1 MFTESAIKSLKSGGV
16 GIIPTDTL
24 YGIVARAH
32 DRAAVERVYEIKGR
46 SPDKPCIILINRL
59 ERLSDFGIS
68 LSENERNI
76 LNKVWPGKVSVI
88 LPCTREDLTYLHR
101 GTNTLA
107 FRLPADNKLQV
118 FLSETGPLIAPSS
131 NREGKSSAKTITEAR
146 DYFGEKVDFYID
158 GGELLGEP
166 STLIEINDAKLHI
179 LRAGSGKIP
188 KELI

>member
-107 FRLPADNKLQV
+107 FRLPVDNKLQV